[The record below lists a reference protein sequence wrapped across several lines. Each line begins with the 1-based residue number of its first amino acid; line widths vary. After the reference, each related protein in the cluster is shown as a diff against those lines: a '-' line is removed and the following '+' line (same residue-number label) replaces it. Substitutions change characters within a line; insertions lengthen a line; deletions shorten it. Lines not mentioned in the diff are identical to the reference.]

1 MKLLHVLKTTSLR
14 LGRRLRREEFV
25 VPSVRRLV
33 LLIMHIA
40 SVAHIDQFIISIY
53 DTLADRVRLL
63 DVEDGSGLGGR

>member
-1 MKLLHVLKTTSLR
+1 MKLLNVLKTTSLR
-14 LGRRLRREEFV
+14 LGRRLRRKEFV

>member
-14 LGRRLRREEFV
+14 LGRRLRRKEFV

>member
-1 MKLLHVLKTTSLR
+1 MKLLNVLKTTSLR
-14 LGRRLRREEFV
+14 LGRRLRRKEFV
-25 VPSVRRLV
+25 VPSVIRLV

>member
-1 MKLLHVLKTTSLR
+1 
-14 LGRRLRREEFV
+14 
-25 VPSVRRLV
+25 
-33 LLIMHIA
+33 MHIA